1 MASSSGPSIVTN
13 GLIANIDAIN
23 RKSVID
29 AAPLSLI
36 DTSAW
41 AAGQTNGV
49 GVYSANESVG
59 TENARVLDTDPWGI
73 SSVVWETRAT
83 GDSSADGGW
92 NTSYVSIDRTQTYRF
107 SVWVRRTSA
116 TSAGTFY
123 LGTNSDGGV
132 YSTSDGL
139 VKGNPYWDCQ
149 GTGVLTQN
157 QWYLVCCHIYPSS
170 TTYTGNHPDSG
181 YYTVS
186 SGATKVR
193 PLTYCNIVSDL
204 KWGPTSTSVQ
214 HRCYHYYCA
223 DATTRLQFAYP
234 RIDKCDGT
242 QPTIAELLNSSPRH
256 IKNTISSSYKAYMNS
271 QSAISGGAFNTT
283 GAGVY
288 AQITDINLAAGTFT
302 IMGASRYT
310 GATRGRIISQINN
323 NWLLGHWSSSTENYY
338 ANGWVTAAGQ
348 TGTSDTVWRIQAG
361 TGDSVGDLWKNY
373 VNGVLVN
380 SNANG
385 TAGPNGIQLG
395 GNGGANELTDGQV
408 AFLLV
413 YNRVLTDAEIQQNF
427 NALRGRFGI

>member
-13 GLIANIDAIN
+13 GLIASIDAAN

-29 AAPLSLI
+29 AVTTSLI
-36 DTSAW
+36 NTSAW
-41 AAGQTNGV
+41 T
-49 GVYSANESVG
+49 VG
-59 TENARVLDTDPWGI
+59 TGGVSGYNQNGNTAENARILDTDPWGV
-73 SSVVWETRAT
+73 SSVVWETRAS
-83 GDSSADGGW
+83 GDGNADGGW
-92 NTSYVSIDRTQTYRF
+92 NTDYPAIDPTKLYRF
-107 SVWVRRTSA
+107 SVWVRRTSS
-116 TSAGTFY
+116 TSGGTFY
-123 LGTNSDGGV
+123 FGTGAGTAEVRRTDNSAAQ
-132 YSTSDGL
+132 
-139 VKGNPYWDCQ
+139 GNPYWDCQ

-157 QWYLVCCHIYPSS
+157 QWYLVCGHIYPHF
-170 TTYTGNHPDSG
+170 TTYAGKHPNTGYFTIAG
-181 YYTVS
+181 GT
-186 SGATKVR
+186 TKVME
-193 PLTYCNIVSDL
+193 TNGCNIGQDL
-204 KWGPTSTSVQ
+204 KWDPASTSAV
-214 HRCYHYYCA
+214 HRAYHFYCA

-234 RIDKCDGT
+234 RIDVCDGNE
-242 QPTIAELLNSSPRH
+242 PSIKELLDSSPRH
-256 IKNTISSSYKAYMNS
+256 MKNTVGSSYKAYMNS

-288 AQITDINLAAGTFT
+288 AQITDINLATGTFT

-323 NWLLGHWSSSTENYY
+323 NWLLGHWSNSTENYY
-338 ANGWVTAAGQ
+338 ANGWVTAAAQ

-408 AFLLV
+408 GFLLV